1 MWNAFAMP
9 TGQSRGGVN
18 SVSPAIRWIAG
29 LGRRIEDS
37 TAAAALLLMALLPVL
52 ELGLRTVFGAGIP
65 GSVSYVQNLTLWV
78 GFLGAVVASRQG
90 RHLALTVEG
99 VRLLPERPRRIVWGV
114 CAALSAAVSAAL
126 FWAGLQFVVSE
137 LDAPIR
143 IGGWLPI
150 WLVEAVLPGAFAV
163 ITVHFIV
170 RAELLP
176 ERIAAVLAVAAVAAF
191 GLLVETPP
199 PIFVWMAVAM
209 LIVAALAGAPLFV
222 VLGGLA
228 LALFFGAGVPVAALP
243 VETYRIVASSS
254 IPTIP
259 LFALAGYVLA
269 EGGAGKRLVRLF
281 RALFGW
287 LPGGLAV
294 ATILVCAFF
303 SAFTGAS
310 GITIVALGGLLLPVL
325 LRNGY
330 PERFSTGLLTA
341 TGSIGLLFPPS
352 LAIIL
357 YGVMARVPIPD
368 LFVAGIVPGL
378 LMVVSVCLFGIC
390 IGISAKVP
398 RPSFDLKEAGAALW
412 NAKWEA
418 LLPVVTLGALFGGF
432 ATLIEA
438 ASITVLYALVIE
450 VVVHRDLHLVRDV
463 PAVVLKCVTLIGG
476 VFIILGVAMGL
487 TNYLVDAEVPM
498 RAAAWVRATIDSQ
511 IVFLLAL
518 NVFLLAVGSLM
529 DMFSAIVVVVP
540 LILPIGAA
548 FGVHPLHLAMIFLIN
563 LEVGYLTPPVGMN
576 LFLSS
581 YRLEKPLFEV
591 ARSVVPFLLILFL
604 VVLLVTYVP
613 ELTLT
618 LGR

>member
-1 MWNAFAMP
+1 M
-9 TGQSRGGVN
+9 SR
-18 SVSPAIRWIAG
+18 AT
-29 LGRRIEDS
+29 RIWLARVVLLFEDCS
-37 TAAAALLLMALLPVL
+37 AAAALLLMALLPAL
-52 ELGLRTVFGAGIP
+52 EMGLRGFFGVGIP
-65 GSVSYVQNLTLWV
+65 GSMSYVQNLTLWV
-78 GFLGAVVASRQG
+78 GFLGAMVASRQG

-99 VRLLPERPRRIVWGV
+99 VRLLPERPRRIVWAVCGV
-114 CAALSAAVSAAL
+114 LSAAVSATL
-126 FWAGLQFVVSE
+126 FWAGLQLVVAE
-137 LDAPIR
+137 LDAPVR
-143 IGGWLPI
+143 IAGWLPI
-150 WLVEAVLPGAFAV
+150 WVVEAILPGAFAV
-163 ITVHFIV
+163 ITVRFII
-170 RAELLP
+170 RAEFLP
-176 ERIAAVLAVAAVAAF
+176 ERIAAVLGVAAVAAI

-199 PIFVWMAVAM
+199 AIFVWIAVAM
-209 LIVAALAGAPLFV
+209 LIAAALAGAPIFV
-222 VLGGLA
+222 ALGGLA
-228 LALFFGAGVPVAALP
+228 LVLFFGAGVPIAALP
-243 VETYRIVASSS
+243 VETFRIVASSS
-254 IPTIP
+254 LPTIP

-269 EGGAGKRLVRLF
+269 EGGASRRLVRLF

-287 LPGGLAV
+287 LSGGLAV

-325 LRNGY
+325 LQSGY

-352 LAIIL
+352 LAVIL

-378 LMVVSVCLFGIC
+378 LMVVSVCLFAIC
-390 IGISAKVP
+390 IGIGAKAP
-398 RPSFDLKEAGAALW
+398 RASLDLHEAGAALW

-450 VVVHRDLHLVRDV
+450 VVIHRDLHLVRDV

-576 LFLSS
+576 LFLASF
-581 YRLEKPLFEV
+581 RLEKPVIEV
-591 ARSVVPFLLILFL
+591 IRSVVPFLLILLL
-604 VVLLVTYVP
+604 VLLLVTYVP
-613 ELTLT
+613 ALTLT

>member
-1 MWNAFAMP
+1 MH
-9 TGQSRGGVN
+9 TGQSRRGVN
-18 SVSPAIRWIAG
+18 SVSPATKWFAG

-37 TAAAALLLMALLPVL
+37 SATAALLLMALLPVL
-52 ELGLRTVFGAGIP
+52 ELALRTFFGAGIP
-65 GSVSYVQNLTLWV
+65 GSAGYVQNLTLWV

-114 CAALSAAVSAAL
+114 CGAISAAVSAAL
-126 FWAGLQFVVSE
+126 FWASLQLVVAE
-137 LDAPIR
+137 FDAPTR

-150 WLVEAVLPGAFAV
+150 WVVQVVLPGAFAV
-163 ITVHFIV
+163 ITVRFIV
-170 RAELLP
+170 RAGLLP
-176 ERIAAVLAVAAVAAF
+176 ERMAAVLGVAAVAAI

-209 LIVAALAGAPLFV
+209 LIAAALAGAPIFV

-228 LALFFGAGVPVAALP
+228 LALFFAAGVPIAALP
-243 VETYRIVASSS
+243 VETYRIVVSPS

-310 GITIVALGGLLLPVL
+310 GITIVALAGLLLPVL
-325 LRNGY
+325 LQSGY

-352 LAIIL
+352 LAVIL
-357 YGVMARVPIPD
+357 YGVIAHIPITD

-378 LMVVSVCLFGIC
+378 LMVVSICLFGIF

-398 RPSFDLKEAGAALW
+398 RPSLDLKEAGAALW
-412 NAKWEA
+412 NAKWEV
-418 LLPVVTLGALFGGF
+418 LLPVVTLGAIFGGF

-476 VFIILGVAMGL
+476 VFVILGVAMGL

-511 IVFLLAL
+511 IVFLLVL

-529 DMFSAIVVVVP
+529 DVFSAIVVVVP

-576 LFLSS
+576 LFLASF
-581 YRLEKPLFEV
+581 RLEKPIVEV
-591 ARSVVPFLLILFL
+591 GLSVLPFLTVLLFVL
-604 VVLLVTYVP
+604 LLVTYAP
-613 ELTLT
+613 ALTLT